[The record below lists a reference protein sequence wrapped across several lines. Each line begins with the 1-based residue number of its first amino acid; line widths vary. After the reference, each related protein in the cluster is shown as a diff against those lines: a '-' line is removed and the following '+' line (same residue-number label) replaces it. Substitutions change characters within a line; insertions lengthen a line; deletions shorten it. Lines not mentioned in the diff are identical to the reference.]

1 MIERHWAASA
11 ALVCCLA
18 ATAWGEDAYYDLA
31 IGDLK
36 WVERQGEPAGAVP
49 AADHPAAAFSD
60 WRRREAR
67 VPYVWLEGAGEAFL
81 SPGEETALW
90 TGLEDWKRGG
100 RIAIRVPAGQAPSG
114 RLYLPNA
121 DATGM
126 TRFDFA
132 IPADK
137 LASNPEAKRAFYL
150 AEQSHY
156 RRLIDRNIAGAA
168 WFRHQWQSAGAQ
180 LGPQPNDAEPRQRN
194 RPAREDD
201 LESTFALFSGGR
213 AVSENLQLDR
223 ALQIGAGAPGE
234 VDIDKLEGISVK
246 EIDWR
251 PLIKDLKPDLD
262 PLAGVIPADQHA
274 VFFPSFAALV
284 AVADE
289 INRQGTPLA
298 RFIDSRSEDER
309 VKERYEAQLGL
320 PLSLLAR
327 LLGGQV
333 IDSVALTGSDPYFF
347 AGTDV
352 ALVFEAKQPAV
363 LKPLLLARIAA
374 AVQGQAAVIPVQ
386 GEIEGVAYSGF
397 VSPDRKVSSYVAGIG
412 KAVVVTNST
421 AQLAQ
426 LAKVRQGKAAAI
438 AGLDEYKFFRARYP
452 RGEQEESALVFLSD
466 ATIRRWCGPRWRI
479 ADSRRVRAAGMLAE
493 LQAEQLDRLAAGKA
507 AALYVDKPQMSGLG
521 ELRLLAGNVHS
532 STMGSLEFLTPIAE
546 LKFDNATSAEAEAYR
561 AWRNQ
566 YQSNW
571 RWAFDPIALRLA
583 VKDERLA
590 ADLSVMPLIFGSEYR
605 ASVEIARGAEIK
617 PGAGD
622 PHDALAH
629 FVTAVNAKSEQLRQ
643 WEGLA
648 AGFVR
653 VSLLDWLGE
662 SVAWYIDDDPLWRE
676 LAVAKSQQEASQ
688 FMERNFHRLPIALHC
703 EVTNSAKLVLFMAG
717 VRAFLE
723 QVAPE
728 MTVWE
733 TLKHHDQPYVKI
745 SLSERGRGQ
754 MREIV
759 ELNIFYAMW
768 SDGLVVTLNESV
780 LKRALDRQTA
790 REQAQT
796 EGKQPPAPA
805 QPWLGA
811 SMAMQFKAEAIAQ
824 LGRLGRSDYEQ
835 TLQLRSWDNLPIL
848 NEWRRRYP
856 DRDPVELHEQYWHTR
871 LVCPGGGKYVWND
884 EWRTMESTA
893 FGHPGEPKSPDALV
907 APWQALRGGN
917 LGVTFENE
925 GLRAKAVLD
934 REAP

>member
-11 ALVCCLA
+11 AIVCCLA
-18 ATAWGEDAYYDLA
+18 ATTLAEDAYYDLA
-31 IGDLK
+31 IGDLEL
-36 WVERQGEPAGAVP
+36 VERQSEPVAEQPVEEQP
-49 AADHPAAAFSD
+49 TAASND
-60 WRRREAR
+60 WRRRQAR

-81 SPGEETALW
+81 SPSEGTSFWAGLGE
-90 TGLEDWKRGG
+90 WKRDG
-100 RIAIRVPAGQAPSG
+100 RLAIRVPGGQAPSG

-121 DATGM
+121 DATGLAK
-126 TRFDFA
+126 FDFK

-137 LASNPEAKRAFYL
+137 RASNSDAKRAFY
-150 AEQSHY
+150 AAKQSHY

-168 WFRHQWQSAGAQ
+168 WFRHQWDAAGAQ
-180 LGPQPNDAEPRQRN
+180 IGQQQNDAGQLQRQN

-201 LESTFALFSGGR
+201 LESSFALFSGSR

-223 ALQIGAGAPGE
+223 ALRVGAGGAGDVE
-234 VDIDKLEGISVK
+234 IDKLEGISVK
-246 EIDWR
+246 EIDWQ
-251 PLIKDLKPDLD
+251 PLIKDLDPELD

-298 RFIDSRSEDER
+298 RFMETRSEDER
-309 VKERYEAQLGL
+309 VKERYERQLGL

-333 IDSVALTGSDPYFF
+333 IGGVALTGSDPYFF
-347 AGTDV
+347 AGTDI
-352 ALVFEAKQPAV
+352 ALVFEAKQSTV
-363 LKPLLLARIAA
+363 LKTLLLARIAA
-374 AVQGQAAVIPVQ
+374 AVQGQAGVKPVQ
-386 GEIEGVAYSGF
+386 GEIERVAYSGF
-397 VSPDRKVSSYVAGIG
+397 ASPDRKVSSYVAEIG

-426 LAKVRQGKAAAI
+426 LAKVQQDKTAAI
-438 AGLDEYKFFRARYP
+438 ASLAEYKFFRGRYP
-452 RGEQEESALVFLSD
+452 RGEKDESALVFLSD

-493 LQAEQLDRLAAGKA
+493 LQAEQLDRLAVGKT
-507 AALYVDKPQMSGLG
+507 AALYVDKPQMTWLG
-521 ELRLLAGNVHS
+521 ELKLLAGNVHS
-532 STMGSLEFLTPIAE
+532 STMGSLEFLTPIVE
-546 LKFDNATSAEAEAYR
+546 LKLDKATSAEADAYR

-583 VKDERLA
+583 VKDEQLA
-590 ADLSVMPLIFGSEYR
+590 ADLSVMPLIWGTEYR
-605 ASVEIARGAEIK
+605 TWVDMARGAEIK

-643 WEGLA
+643 SESFVTGL
-648 AGFVR
+648 VK
-653 VSLLDWLGE
+653 VSPFDWLGE
-662 SVAWYIDDDPLWRE
+662 SVAWYVDDDPFWQDF
-676 LAVAKSQQEASQ
+676 AAAKTTDEASQ
-688 FMERNFHRLPIALHC
+688 FMERNLHRLPIAIHC
-703 EVTNSAKLVLFMAG
+703 EVANSAKLILFMAG
-717 VRAFLE
+717 VRGLIE

-728 MTVWE
+728 MTIWE
-733 TLKHHDQPYVKI
+733 TLKHNDQPYVKI
-745 SLSERGRGQ
+745 GPTAQARRQ
-754 MREIV
+754 V
-759 ELNIFYAMW
+759 PFAAELHIYYALW

-780 LKRALDRQTA
+780 LKRALDRKAA
-790 REQAQT
+790 REKDQAADK
-796 EGKQPPAPA
+796 EPPAT
-805 QPWLGA
+805 QPWLGS
-811 SMAMQFKAEAIAQ
+811 SMAMQVKGEAIAQ

-884 EWRTMESTA
+884 QWRTMESTA
-893 FGHPGEPKSPDALV
+893 FGHPGEPKSPETFA
-907 APWQALRGGN
+907 APWQAIRGGN
-917 LGVTFENE
+917 LGVTFEKD
-925 GLRAKAVLD
+925 GLRAKAVID